1 MREWEK
7 ISGGDLKGKKWEG
20 AAEQVQLIG
29 SKQLGS
35 LAGSDRFMK
44 RISNYQEKVV
54 HKKRMQELEAQ
65 EYYMI

>member
-35 LAGSDRFMK
+35 LTGSDRFMK
-44 RISNYQEKVV
+44 RISNYPKVV
-54 HKKRMQELEAQ
+54 HKKRMQELEDQ